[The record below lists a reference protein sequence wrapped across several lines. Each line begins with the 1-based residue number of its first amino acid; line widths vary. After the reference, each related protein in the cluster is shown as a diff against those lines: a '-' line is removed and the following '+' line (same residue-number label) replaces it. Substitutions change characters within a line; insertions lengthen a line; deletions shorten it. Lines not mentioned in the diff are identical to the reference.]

1 MRIAFTRWRSGGLLS
16 RPSPRKRLL
25 PKKKTSSGFEFV
37 SGLAAGAS
45 AMPAKWSRRVFSFTF
60 YEGKISA
67 PGTLTSCA
75 FRKSAANVRVMA
87 MQPDDMLVQQAALA
101 LAHLMTASDDQE
113 MNNLD
118 RETIRTCAATAAG
131 ERDFR
136 RLVVDCAQSWA
147 TTVENGIERM
157 AERHEIELALR
168 SVLDD

>member
-1 MRIAFTRWRSGGLLS
+1 MMLSSQVAPLL
-16 RPSPRKRLL
+16 RKL
-25 PKKKTSSGFEFV
+25 SV
-37 SGLAAGAS
+37 S
-45 AMPAKWSRRVFSFTF
+45 W
-60 YEGKISA
+60 
-67 PGTLTSCA
+67 
-75 FRKSAANVRVMA
+75 AANVRVMA
-87 MQPDDMLVQQAALA
+87 MQPDDMLIQWAALA

-147 TTVENGIERM
+147 TTVEDGIEKM

-168 SVLDD
+168 SVLDN